1 MSTLQQSVSL
11 VILIS
16 TEPASTEIKH
26 YQVDSLIQYVKKRL
40 NLKSFPSTKK
50 KEKLQK

>member
-26 YQVDSLIQYVKKRL
+26 YQVDSLIQYVKKKI
-40 NLKSFPSTKK
+40 KSKELPFHKK